1 MVESWLSPILG
12 WLGIGLVPFLLI
24 VIVVILLVKGD

>member
-1 MVESWLSPILG
+1 MLLEWLGPLLS

-24 VIVVILLVKGD
+24 VLIIVIVIRG

>member
-1 MVESWLSPILG
+1 MIETWLSPLLA

-24 VIVVILLVKGD
+24 VIIIVLIVKD

>member
-1 MVESWLSPILG
+1 MIETWLGPLLT

-24 VIVVILLVKGD
+24 ILIILIFIKL